1 MAGEK
6 PMKICPKCA
15 YFKMSSTCVFCNVP
29 MVVTDITAKESL
41 HMPSKQRR
49 ELINHYTETLIKD
62 TYDPK
67 IRVERE
73 EWERSQGSPWP
84 SYQGSR
90 AKCPTCGSTN
100 VRSISGA
107 ERGASI
113 LGLGIFSNKI
123 NKSFKC
129 NSCGYTW

>member
-1 MAGEK
+1 MV
-6 PMKICPKCA
+6 PTMKICPKCA
-15 YFKMSSTCVFCNVP
+15 SFKVNRMCLFCKEPRIETEITPEESMDMS
-29 MVVTDITAKESL
+29 DKQKE
-41 HMPSKQRR
+41 
-49 ELINHYTETLIKD
+49 ELISHYIETLIKD

-67 IRVERE
+67 IREERE
-73 EWERSQGSPWP
+73 AWEKSQGSPWAGIG
-84 SYQGSR
+84 GSR

>member
-1 MAGEK
+1 MIITETTIGEL
-6 PMKICPKCA
+6 MK
-15 YFKMSSTCVFCNVP
+15 
-29 MVVTDITAKESL
+29 
-41 HMPSKQRR
+41 MPEKQEE
-49 ELINHYTETLIKD
+49 ELINHYIETLIKD

-67 IRVERE
+67 IREERE
-73 EWERSQGSPWP
+73 KWEK
-84 SYQGSR
+84 SR
-90 AKCPTCGSTN
+90 DTSWAGCVDESRIKCPTCGRTN
-100 VRSISGA
+100 VRAISGA

>member
-1 MAGEK
+1 MVPTMG
-6 PMKICPKCA
+6 ICPKCA
-15 YFKMSSTCVFCNVP
+15 EFSMRRKCTFCNEP
-29 MVVTDITAKESL
+29 TIDTETTLEESL
-41 HMPSKQRR
+41 GMSDKQEE
-49 ELINHYTETLIKD
+49 ELINHYIETLIKD

-67 IRVERE
+67 IREERE
-73 EWERSQGSPWP
+73 AWERSQGSPWA
-84 SYQGSR
+84 SYHESK

>member
-1 MAGEK
+1 MAGER

-15 YFKMSSTCVFCNVP
+15 LFVMNPTCAFCKVP
-29 MVVTDITAKESL
+29 MVITDITAKESL
-41 HMPSKQRR
+41 HMPSKQRE
-49 ELINHYTETLIKD
+49 ELINHYIETLIKD

-67 IRVERE
+67 IREERE
-73 EWERSQGSPWP
+73 EWERNQGSPWA
-84 SYQGSR
+84 SYQGAK